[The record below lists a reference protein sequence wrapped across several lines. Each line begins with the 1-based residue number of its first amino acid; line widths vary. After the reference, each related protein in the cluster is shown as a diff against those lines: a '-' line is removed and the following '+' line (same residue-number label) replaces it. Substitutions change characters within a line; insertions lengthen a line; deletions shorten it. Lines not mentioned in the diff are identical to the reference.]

1 MRKNIFLEAWKLVKE
16 FGITLSKALIISWKE
31 FKLQVVADR
40 INELELKYMTSEE
53 RAEVKSL
60 TSVFRELNIAIQSLK
75 PVRVVEFNNSGARHD
90 YGIGAYN
97 GD

>member
-1 MRKNIFLEAWKLVKE
+1 MRKEIFLSAWKLVKE
-16 FGITLSKALIISWKE
+16 FGITLSKALTIAWKE

-40 INELELKYMTSEE
+40 MNELELKYMTSEE

-60 TSVFRELNIAIQSLK
+60 RSVFKELNIAIQSLK
-75 PVRVVEFNNSGARHD
+75 PVRIVEFNNSGAIHD